1 MRYLET
7 AIMCSSDPIISLQ
20 KQKYLHYFV
29 VFVYCGWYFTS
40 CLYPFFTQP
49 NFDESYFDWVMWYF
63 DIYLNLVE
71 TNDVV
76 FGCYIVVTTIITVVA
91 ICKQFQFV
99 RNLRRNYAF
108 DINKFAFALHAVL
121 MLA

>member
-1 MRYLET
+1 MRYLQT
-7 AIMCSSDPIISLQ
+7 AINCSSDPIISLQ
-20 KQKYLHYFV
+20 SHKYLNYSV

-49 NFDESYFDWVMWYF
+49 NQDESYSDWRMWDL
-63 DIYLNLVE
+63 DIYLNFAIANE
-71 TNDVV
+71 VV
-76 FGCYIVVTTIITVVA
+76 FICYIVVTTIITVVA